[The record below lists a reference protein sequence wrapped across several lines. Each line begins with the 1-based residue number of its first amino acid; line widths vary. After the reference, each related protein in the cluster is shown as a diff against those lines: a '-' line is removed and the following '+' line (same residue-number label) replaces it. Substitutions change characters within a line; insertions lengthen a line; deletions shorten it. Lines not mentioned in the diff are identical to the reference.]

1 MENNLVGNP
10 NDIFVAK
17 QCLKNQNKVNLPY
30 DFDDY
35 DPAPFNNPENRD
47 GLKEEW
53 GNCVFVNPP
62 YSNLKT
68 TKKNGLGYIE
78 KAHIEAQKGKTIVLL
93 IPARTDT
100 TWFHDIIVKH
110 NYEVKF
116 IKGRLKFN
124 NDKNPAPFPSMLVIM
139 KNI

>member
-1 MENNLVGNP
+1 MNIHFSSQTDNWRTPQGFKE
-10 NDIFVAK
+10 
-17 QCLKNQNKVNLPY
+17 NLPY

-53 GNCVFVNPP
+53 GSCVFVNPP